1 MPFAESTVSD
11 EFIRLGRE
19 MVAKCAG
26 LPLTII
32 VLGGLLAT
40 KERVSDWDTIGGEV
54 REKQKLD
61 EVLDLSYQDLPCQ
74 LKPCFLYLSQFP
86 ED

>member
-1 MPFAESTVSD
+1 MTYAESTVSD

-74 LKPCFLYLSQFP
+74 LKPCFSI
-86 ED
+86 